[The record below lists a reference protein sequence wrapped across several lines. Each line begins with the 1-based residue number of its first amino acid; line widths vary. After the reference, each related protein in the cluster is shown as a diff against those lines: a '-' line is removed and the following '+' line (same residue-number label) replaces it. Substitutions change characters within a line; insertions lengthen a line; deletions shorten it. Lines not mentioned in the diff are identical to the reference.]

1 LKYEVPDSC
10 KIKISKHTKIEKLQ
24 AKFVLIAHPF
34 PSFEGE
40 LLIIQP
46 KKLDQEEKGDLVHR
60 DFSLRKR
67 LAAKDKNNT
76 DSKIRERKKKENE

>member
-1 LKYEVPDSC
+1 
-10 KIKISKHTKIEKLQ
+10 
-24 AKFVLIAHPF
+24 LIAHPF

-46 KKLDQEEKGDLVHR
+46 KKSDQEEKGDLVHR

-67 LAAKDKNNT
+67 LAAKDKNNA